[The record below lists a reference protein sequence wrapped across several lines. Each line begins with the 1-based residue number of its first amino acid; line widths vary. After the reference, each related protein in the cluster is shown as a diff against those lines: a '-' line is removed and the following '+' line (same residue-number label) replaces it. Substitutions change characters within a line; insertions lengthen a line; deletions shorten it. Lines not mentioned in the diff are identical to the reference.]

1 MMEGEKGGGGGRHAP
16 RAHCA
21 CAYPRGARALAFRV
35 QPQDFARMGGE
46 KKRRRHPLS
55 PQRCCQSLRR
65 ARRRP
70 AGRGA
75 GGGLDGAY
83 AALRASRAVEA
94 AGGERKRRHGRLARR
109 REARALAARRGRRS
123 RWPRRRRGVRWDGAG
138 MRAATTAAR
147 AGTSCAPPARA
158 LHCTEVPTPVACLRC
173 LGPAADHC
181 ADNTSAGSSV
191 WLGHS
196 LCVFSRACCHGGASI
211 GRVRV
216 GNEALRGTRHVAR
229 VRSAHTGRLGST

>member
-1 MMEGEKGGGGGRHAP
+1 MR
-16 RAHCA
+16 
-21 CAYPRGARALAFRV
+21 
-35 QPQDFARMGGE
+35 
-46 KKRRRHPLS
+46 
-55 PQRCCQSLRR
+55 
-65 ARRRP
+65 
-70 AGRGA
+70 
-75 GGGLDGAY
+75 LDAVW
-83 AALRASRAVEA
+83 RASRV
-94 AGGERKRRHGRLARR
+94 LSRR
-109 REARALAARRGRRS
+109 RGGKKRGVTPCRHSGAASRCGAPGAAPLAGALAAASMAPMPPFEPPALLKRLAASASAVTGGS
-123 RWPRRRRGVRWDGAG
+123 RDGAKRALSQLAVAAAVGGLAGGAAYAG
-138 MRAATTAAR
+138 MVRACAATTAAR

-191 WLGHS
+191 WLGPS

-216 GNEALRGTRHVAR
+216 RHEALRGTRHVAR